1 MDQVLNEYYAD
12 NARKLRRVVDR
23 ILLKFGGLYNKDRD
37 DFYSLTN
44 EVFVDAMGKYDGRRP
59 FDGFL
64 YSCLKYRVLSE
75 ITRRN
80 REKRRA
86 DRRAVSIDTPVGDG
100 EAYTLGDL
108 IADSFDMETEVF
120 EEVNAV
126 TYKLEKY
133 LKMLSR
139 RQKGVLV
146 LLSYCYQACE
156 IQRVLHMTQKEY
168 ADAIGSIRSYEKIR
182 VLL

>member
-1 MDQVLNEYYAD
+1 MNEYYAN

-37 DFYSLTN
+37 DFYSLAN
-44 EVFVDAMGKYDGRRP
+44 EVFVDAMGKYDGVQP

-64 YSCLKYRVLSE
+64 YSCLKYKVLSE

-80 REKRRA
+80 REKRKA
-86 DRRAVSIDTPVGDG
+86 DRAAVPIDAPMGEDG
-100 EAYTLGDL
+100 GCTLADL
-108 IADSFDMETEVF
+108 IADGFDMEGEIVGRMGGMP
-120 EEVNAV
+120 
-126 TYKLEKY
+126 YRLEKY
-133 LKMLSR
+133 LAMLSR

-146 LLSYCYQACE
+146 LLSYCYQTCE

-168 ADAIGSIRSYEKIR
+168 ADAVESIRSYEKIR